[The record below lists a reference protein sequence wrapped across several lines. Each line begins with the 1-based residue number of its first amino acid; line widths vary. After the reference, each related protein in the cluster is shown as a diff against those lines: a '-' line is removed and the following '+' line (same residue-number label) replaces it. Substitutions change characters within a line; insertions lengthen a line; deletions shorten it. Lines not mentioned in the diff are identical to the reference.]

1 MAVTNTE
8 LMTRVARVFLED
20 QPSESTISAFADR
33 IDNGEI
39 TRSEAIVE
47 VYESG
52 GRVTGNADELAR
64 LFFIMFGRAPDYTTF
79 TNGMAMLEDGYSF
92 VDLANVGLSMG
103 FGRLSNALNLS
114 NTAFVDN
121 LANYM
126 FTSPGSVTWLASLKS
141 SIVATLEA
149 GLMTRGQLLEIA
161 ANYDGT
167 NLSYHQDVATSLL
180 YMAAL
185 GRQASTQEL
194 ALSRGIS
201 PTPVTRDAL
210 ADASEDPFGERP
222 YIELDD
228 QVLTVK
234 GNVVGD
240 LVINFNTNV
249 VTIDGVGTSKVVY
262 SPDGG
267 ESESIVSLSRASIA
281 GASALDMREISSNL
295 DSVTFTTDTSD
306 DTTFYGADTVNTVT
320 AGSGD
325 DTLVG
330 NADVDTLTAGAGD
343 DTLDGAAGNDVLRAG
358 AGDDSL
364 TGGAGND
371 KFIFAPA
378 STYRNNT
385 SDTTTIE
392 DFGNGTDTLDFSV
405 LFGNNT
411 PAAAT
416 IISGNADRDSADFL
430 ADLVDLANNNVV
442 LVSNT
447 GVWLD
452 ETATD
457 VGDLDARSRS
467 QIADLFNKYVDA
479 NTAITFAEAPTFAQT
494 YVVISQDPVNDADV
508 WMISNFT
515 NLTTIEAAEIQLI
528 GHITSYA
535 DTDLWTTL
543 INAEIFG

>member
-8 LMTRVARVFLED
+8 LMTQVARVFLED
-20 QPSESTISAFADR
+20 QPSSSTVEAFADR

-39 TRSEAIVE
+39 TRSQAIVE

-121 LANYM
+121 LASYM

-141 SIVATLEA
+141 SVVATLEA

-180 YMAAL
+180 YMASL

-194 ALSRGIS
+194 TLSRGVS

-210 ADASEDPFGERP
+210 SDASEDPYGERP
-222 YIELDD
+222 YIELDNNS
-228 QVLTVK
+228 LTVK
-234 GNVVGD
+234 GDITGD
-240 LVINFNTNV
+240 VAINFSTGTM
-249 VTIDGVGTSKVVY
+249 TIDGLRTAKVVY

-281 GASALDMREISSNL
+281 GASTLDMRDVSSNV
-295 DSVTFTTDTSD
+295 DSVTFTTDASD
-306 DTTFYGADTVNTVT
+306 DTVFYGADTVNTVT
-320 AGSGD
+320 AGGGD

-330 NADVDTLTAGAGD
+330 NADVDTFAAGAGD
-343 DTLDGAAGNDVLRAG
+343 DTLDGQAGNDVLRAG
-358 AGDDSL
+358 SGDDSL
-364 TGGAGND
+364 TGGAGDDN
-371 KFIFAPA
+371 FVFAPA
-378 STYRNNT
+378 ATYRANT
-385 SDTTTIE
+385 NDTTTIE
-392 DFGNGTDTLDFSV
+392 DFGLGSDSLDFSV
-405 LFGNNT
+405 LFGNST

-416 IISGNADRDSADFL
+416 IISGNADRLSADFL

-479 NTAITFAEAPTFAQT
+479 NTAITFSEVPTFAQT

-515 NLTTIEAAEIQLI
+515 NLSTIEAAEIQLI
-528 GHITSYA
+528 GHISSYS

-543 INAEIFG
+543 TNADIFA